1 MKNLLDGL
9 FVKMSKENKKTSNGG
24 FEQEAFLKRLYDA
37 LYDSYNIEPP
47 QEITEDHF
55 LGVLYALSVMS
66 DDKQKIILEIFAYCE
81 SLEKFAK
88 KNKLTIESAKELR
101 DDALFA
107 IMDSGRMLFVKFGIS
122 GCLKGMR
129 LEEYTKGKT
138 QGNQEGYDIG
148 CQEGYKQAY
157 KKAYKHAYRDALQ
170 DLQQEFQKILNR
182 ELAYAREKEKV
193 KLCKKITE
201 LNISPRAMNAL
212 IKKFGEKATIEQI
225 VSLTHEEILRINNI
239 GIVSAIEIAKELVSF
254 GFVDTAWKDFIIE

>member
-1 MKNLLDGL
+1 
-9 FVKMSKENKKTSNGG
+9 
-24 FEQEAFLKRLYDA
+24 
-37 LYDSYNIEPP
+37 
-47 QEITEDHF
+47 
-55 LGVLYALSVMS
+55 
-66 DDKQKIILEIFAYCE
+66 
-81 SLEKFAK
+81 
-88 KNKLTIESAKELR
+88 
-101 DDALFA
+101 
-107 IMDSGRMLFVKFGIS
+107 
-122 GCLKGMR
+122 MR